1 MRFQRLAGMSLTGAL
16 LFNYPVISVFSRLEA
31 SGTFPPLYLFLFGVW
46 GALIGLTA
54 FLMER
59 HGRVTAPPEDGS

>member
-1 MRFQRLAGMSLTGAL
+1 MSLTGGL
-16 LFNYPVISVFSRLEA
+16 VLNYPVISVFSHLDF

-46 GALIGLTA
+46 GVLIGLTA

-59 HGRVTAPPEDGS
+59 HGRVAAPPEDGS